1 MRSISESVYQRNL
14 LVITAVK
21 DTAMFTVND
30 IHRLTKL
37 NRAEC
42 SESIRLLL
50 PMEAI
55 QLAAKRN
62 DTRGLLVHHYSIMPN
77 AEALLNSAR
86 RSVKKALVEKAA
98 KQDAEQISQKTR
110 DSYFSGY
117 KVVKKANVAGMGS
130 SQIKRLDQ
138 LLAGVRS

>member
-21 DTAMFTVND
+21 DTALFTVND

-42 SESIRLLL
+42 NESIRLLL
-50 PMEAI
+50 QMGAI
-55 QLAAKRN
+55 QFAAKRN

-86 RSVKKALVEKAA
+86 RSVRKTLVEKTA
-98 KQDAEQISQKTR
+98 KQDAEQISQKPR
-110 DSYFSGY
+110 DNDFNGY

-130 SQIKRLDQ
+130 SQLKSLDE
-138 LLAGVRS
+138 LLARVRA